1 MGNIGDMEIPLP
13 TLVEQIEIVKAI
25 DEEVQIV
32 EQNKK
37 LMQLFEAKI
46 KNKIA
51 QVWGV
56 KASADKEAVVA

>member
-1 MGNIGDMEIPLP
+1 MVQFIIPLP
-13 TLVEQIEIVKAI
+13 PFEEQKEIVKAI
-25 DEEVQIV
+25 EEEMQIV
-32 EQNKK
+32 EANKK

-56 KASADKEAVVA
+56 KVEVEIN